1 MRLVHISDL
10 HFGPL
15 YDAEVGERLLFSI
28 AGLKAKSLVV
38 SGDMTQRATRSQFI
52 AAAEW
57 LKRASQVVENIVICP
72 GNHDI
77 PMFRVWERVVQPF
90 HLYQEYIHPELDQ
103 IFYGDDVT
111 IVSLNS
117 VRPWSR
123 LVQGKL
129 SRKQFLMT
137 AQGFAKSDE
146 DKVHILM
153 FHHPLISFQK
163 QYHHPGLDVR
173 WQDISR
179 GERVDLVLTGHLH
192 DADVQLMHDE
202 ATGRPMLM
210 VSCGTSASRRG
221 RGKDAG
227 RNSFNV
233 IDGSRSNVAVQT
245 YYYNTE
251 SKAFALSE
259 EASFDLTKNISV
271 ANILPTYH
279 GVGSESEAKN

>member
-15 YDAEVGERLLFSI
+15 YDTEVGERLLLSVAEVKPTTI
-28 AGLKAKSLVV
+28 VV

-57 LKRASQVVENIVICP
+57 LKRAAQLTENIVICP

-77 PMFRVWERVVQPF
+77 PMYRVWERILHPF
-90 HLYQEYIHPELDQ
+90 HLYQEYISEKLDQ
-103 IFYGDDVT
+103 VYHGTDVT

-123 LVQGKL
+123 LVQGRL
-129 SRKQFLMT
+129 SPKQFVMT
-137 AQGFAKSDE
+137 AEGFAKSN
-146 DKVHILM
+146 DKKLHVLM
-153 FHHPLISFQK
+153 FHHPLITFQK
-163 QYHHPGLDVR
+163 QDHHPGLDVR
-173 WQDISR
+173 WQEISG

-192 DADVQLMHDE
+192 DSEVHLMHDE
-202 ATGRPMLM
+202 VTGKPMLLI
-210 VSCGTSASRRG
+210 SCGTSASKRG

-233 IDGSRSNVAVQT
+233 IEGSRENLKVQT
-245 YYYNTE
+245 YYYDGE
-251 SKAFALSE
+251 RKAFLVSDV
-259 EASFDLTKNISV
+259 SKYDLTKNQPVKS
-271 ANILPTYH
+271 L
-279 GVGSESEAKN
+279 ESINPEAPAHLEVKI